1 MIYFLCLILNLN
13 EKNGSPKIT
22 LVLLNP
28 FKFQI
33 NKTHPL
39 FSNGYDIYAY

>member
-1 MIYFLCLILNLN
+1 MSYKDLTFTK
-13 EKNGSPKIT
+13 KNGSPKIT

-39 FSNGYDIYAY
+39 FSNGYDIYAH

>member
-1 MIYFLCLILNLN
+1 MSYKDLTFTK
-13 EKNGSPKIT
+13 KNGSPKIT

-39 FSNGYDIYAY
+39 FSIGYDIYAY